1 MSVTLRN
8 GTATKDEAPYHIQAA
23 SEGASILARLRR
35 RFWSFLLGL
44 SATGALIA
52 GLFFIL
58 PKTYL
63 ATAAVAITLP
73 DPVVGNMPTLS
84 EKMGDDAD
92 VESQLLMLR
101 SPTLLGSVLAR
112 PDVAAAVR
120 AECEA
125 APQSSPIG
133 WVKFKLAG
141 LIGASPS
148 CEDRLAT
155 VSKALDW
162 LDANLKIGIAGR
174 SRVVDVSYASIL
186 PETAATV
193 VNAIANVFVD
203 YKTAQK
209 SESRGVAVAWLRSEI
224 DRRAQALHAGEQ
236 AVAEYRQQH
245 GLARGELAPISSE
258 QLSSLSRLLAAA
270 EGNRAVA
277 AAQLQQLQSGSGKLQ
292 DAQETRAALIRTR
305 FPSSGSKG
313 RRS

>member
-1 MSVTLRN
+1 
-8 GTATKDEAPYHIQAA
+8 
-23 SEGASILARLRR
+23 
-35 RFWSFLLGL
+35 
-44 SATGALIA
+44 
-52 GLFFIL
+52 
-58 PKTYL
+58 
-63 ATAAVAITLP
+63 
-73 DPVVGNMPTLS
+73 
-84 EKMGDDAD
+84 MGDDAD

-162 LDANLKIGIAGR
+162 LDPNLKIGIAGR
-174 SRVVDVSYASIL
+174 SRVVDVSYASIC

-209 SESRGVAVAWLRSEI
+209 SKSRGVAVVRLRSEI

-277 AAQLQQLQSGSGKLQ
+277 ALQLQQLQSGSGKLQ
-292 DAQETRAALIRTR
+292 DAQETRAAFNSHTISELR
-305 FPSSGSKG
+305 FKRATVLGQIARLTSTWKGSSGIVDQLQSEQAMLGAEDPGGDCSPRG
-313 RRS
+313 RISIMNI